1 MYAPGRP
8 GRASRSVSQAAA
20 QWRMFELTA
29 TDGDEG
35 SQIARGRASI
45 DECQQLA
52 DVEVEHVARVIERI
66 DGVEA
71 AA

>member
-1 MYAPGRP
+1 ML
-8 GRASRSVSQAAA
+8 
-20 QWRMFELTA
+20 FELTA